1 MKKEAIIFDLDGTI
15 ANISHRVHYLKGY
28 ENPDGSWNKK
38 ANWNKFHNSISD
50 DIVVKPIKFMLNH
63 LYSNFIDII
72 ILTGRNDSVKKNTVK
87 WLRDN
92 EVSYDHLIMRPK
104 NDHRSDTVFK
114 LEQLKKLEK
123 NFKIH
128 FIVEDRNRVVK
139 MWRDEGYF
147 CLQCKEGDY

>member
-15 ANISHRVHYLKGY
+15 ANISHRVHYLKDY

-38 ANWNKFHNSISD
+38 SNWSKFHNSISE
-50 DIVVKPIKFMLNH
+50 DIVVEPIKFMLNH

-87 WLRDN
+87 WLKDN

-104 NDHRSDTVFK
+104 NDNRSDTVFK

-139 MWRDEGYF
+139 MWRDKGYI

>member
-15 ANISHRVHYLKGY
+15 ANISHRVHYLKDY

-38 ANWNKFHNSISD
+38 ANWSKFHNSISE
-50 DIVVKPIKFMLNH
+50 DIVVEPIKFMLNH

-123 NFKIH
+123 KFKIH

-139 MWRDEGYF
+139 MWRDEGYI
-147 CLQCKEGDY
+147 CLQCKEVDY

>member
-15 ANISHRVHYLKGY
+15 ANISHRVHYLKDY

-38 ANWNKFHNSISD
+38 VNWSKFHNSISE
-50 DIVVKPIKFMLNH
+50 DIVVEPIKFMLNH

-72 ILTGRNDSVKKNTVK
+72 ILTGRNNSVKKNTVK

-104 NDHRSDTVFK
+104 NDYRSDTVFK

-123 NFKIH
+123 KFKIH

-139 MWRDEGYF
+139 MWRDEGYI